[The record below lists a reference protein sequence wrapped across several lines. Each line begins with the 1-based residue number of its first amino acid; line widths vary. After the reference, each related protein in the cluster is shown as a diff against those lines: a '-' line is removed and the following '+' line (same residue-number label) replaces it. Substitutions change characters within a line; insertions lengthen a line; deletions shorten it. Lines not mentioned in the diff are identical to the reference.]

1 VVFNSDDLISPVYI
15 FLDDQGETGL
25 DDVTQLWDGYVN
37 ATVDPPIQGSSSCRW
52 GAVPGDYIATENQ
65 PAFIGT
71 PRPPGSGIHAKTHIF
86 DGDIDWVIW
95 KPIADYSDV
104 IFNGS
109 SASAGQSQFGSTSL
123 NESYD
128 ASEDLGMSGV
138 IGLSGPDSVLYES
151 ASMSSTSESVFR
163 SAAEETP
170 AIRVCE
176 GCHGFESLH
185 NIQKDSDGNDV
196 IDPGSELPYFGH
208 IGHNDDCWGCHGFAS
223 ASAAPGS
230 GPVVPYISSSDISVI
245 TAGTD
250 TVVTLSGS
258 AFTNVISGFDLTSN
272 VKLTADDGT
281 SIELTPDAISEDTLI
296 VTIPGT
302 MAAGNYNVRA
312 VKGPSESNPTVI
324 SIKPDVTITDENC
337 NRKRGV
343 LTING
348 SGFGT
353 KPEGTDAD
361 INVEVNGVPVEVI
374 SWSDTRIKVS
384 VSSCVKNATITVNA
398 LYGSA
403 SNSDSGGGK
412 PPKPCKGK
420 KCN

>member
-1 VVFNSDDLISPVYI
+1 
-15 FLDDQGETGL
+15 
-25 DDVTQLWDGYVN
+25 
-37 ATVDPPIQGSSSCRW
+37 
-52 GAVPGDYIATENQ
+52 VPGDFIATENQ

-71 PRPPGSGIHAKTHIF
+71 PRPPGSGIHAASHIF
-86 DGDIDWVIW
+86 DGDIDWVTW

-109 SASAGQSQFGSTSL
+109 SASAGQSQFGSTSV
-123 NESYD
+123 NEPYD

-138 IGLSGPDSVLYES
+138 IGLSGPVFGESATTLDSVLYES

-163 SAAEETP
+163 SAAEDTP

-185 NIQKDSDGNDV
+185 NIQKDSDGNDIV
-196 IDPGSELPYFGH
+196 DPGSELPYFGH

-223 ASAAPGS
+223 ASAAPGT
-230 GPVVPYISSSDISVI
+230 GPVVPYISSSDISVV

-272 VKLTADDGT
+272 VKLTADDGA

-302 MAAGNYNVRA
+302 MPAGNYDLRA

-324 SIKPDVTITDENC
+324 SIKPDVTITGDNC

-343 LTING
+343 LAING

-353 KPEGTDAD
+353 KPEGTDAN
-361 INVEVNGVPVEVI
+361 INVEVNGQKVEII
-374 SWSDTRIKVS
+374 SWSDVQIKAS
-384 VSSCVKNATITVNA
+384 VLSCVKNATITVNA

-403 SNSDSGGGK
+403 TNSDGGGEK